1 MSALSRKTILGLTT
15 AALLSSA
22 TLFGANM
29 LPMPQSALAAP
40 LVTAIDPTK
49 GFSPLVEHVM
59 PAVVSVEVKIDETLA
74 SADGAMDGGDDN
86 GQNGMPDLNQLPPQL
101 RDLFKQFQQQQGQ
114 GQGQVPAPDKK
125 MPHKFGMAMG
135 SGFVISADGYV
146 VTNNHVV
153 KNATEVKLRFQNA
166 EEYDAKVIG
175 TDAKTDLALL
185 KITSDKAFPF
195 VNLTHDEAKVGD
207 WVMAVGNPF
216 GLGGTVTAGIVS
228 ARGRDIGNGPYDDFL
243 QIDASINKGNSGGPT
258 FNLNGEVVG
267 VNTAIFSPSGGSVG
281 IGFAIPASIV
291 GDVVDSLKS
300 NGSVTRGWLGVQ
312 IQPVTADLAEGLG
325 LDKPEGAIVSDL
337 TQDSPAQ
344 KAGIQ
349 QGDTIL
355 KVDGQPITDAK
366 DLSRLIARVKPGA
379 NVAMDVIR
387 DGKHQT
393 ISVKIGTMPGEAPK
407 MASTGEDQK
416 GSSLSDL
423 GIAIAPAEDGAG
435 VRITELDPASKAA
448 ERGLAAGD
456 IILEVGGQAV
466 TNSKDVSEALKLTK
480 GKQVLML
487 VRRGD
492 NQRFLTLPRDH
503 NSDQG

>member
-1 MSALSRKTILGLTT
+1 MSILSATPRKSILGLVTT
-15 AALLSSA
+15 VFLGSAMVIGANVLPVPQMSFAANAA
-22 TLFGANM
+22 TLT
-29 LPMPQSALAAP
+29 
-40 LVTAIDPTK
+40 TAIDPTK
-49 GFSPLVEHVM
+49 SFSPLVEQVM

-74 SADGAMDGGDDN
+74 VADGSMDGGGDN
-86 GQNGMPDLNQLPPQL
+86 GGQPDLNQLPPQL
-101 RDLFKQFQQQQGQ
+101 RDLFKQFQQNQGQ
-114 GQGQVPAPDKK
+114 QQGQVPDKK
-125 MPHKFGMAMG
+125 APHKFGMAMG

-153 KNATEVKLRFQNA
+153 KDATEVKLRFQNSD
-166 EEYDAKVIG
+166 EYDAKVIG

-185 KITSDKAFPF
+185 KIKSDKAFPF
-195 VNLTHDEAKVGD
+195 VNLTHTEAKVGD

-291 GDVVDSLKS
+291 SDVVDSLKS
-300 NGSVTRGWLGVQ
+300 KGSVTRGWLGVQ

-344 KAGIQ
+344 KAGVK

-355 KVDGQPITDAK
+355 KVDGHPIADAK
-366 DLSRLIARVKPGA
+366 DLSRLIAHVKPGA
-379 NVAMDVIR
+379 DVVMDVIR
-387 DGKHQT
+387 DGKHHT
-393 ISVKIGTMPGEAPK
+393 ITVKIGTMPGEAPK
-407 MASTGEDQK
+407 LASTGEDQK
-416 GSSLSDL
+416 GLSLSDL

-435 VRITELDPASKAA
+435 VRITDLDPNSKAA

-456 IILEVGGQAV
+456 IILEVGGKAV
-466 TNSKDVSEALKLTK
+466 TSTKEVSEALKLAK
-480 GKQVLML
+480 GKQVLLL

-492 NQRFLTLPRDH
+492 NQRFLTLPRD
-503 NSDQG
+503 QG

>member
-1 MSALSRKTILGLTT
+1 MSVLSYTPRKTILGIAT

-29 LPMPQSALAAP
+29 LPVPQLAYSAGSATLATP
-40 LVTAIDPTK
+40 VDPTK
-49 GFSPLVEHVM
+49 GFSTLVEQVM
-59 PAVVSVEVKIDETLA
+59 PAVVAVQVKFDETA
-74 SADGAMDGGDDN
+74 AMADGSMDN
-86 GQNGMPDLNQLPPQL
+86 GDGNGMPDLNQLPPQF
-101 RDLFKQFQQQQGQ
+101 RDFFKQFQDQQGQ
-114 GQGQVPAPDKK
+114 RPDRKAP
-125 MPHKFGMAMG
+125 HQFGMAMG

-153 KNATEVKLRFQNA
+153 KDATEVKLHFQNG
-166 EEYDAKVIG
+166 EDYDAKVIG
-175 TDAKTDLALL
+175 TDPKTDLALL
-185 KITSDKAFPF
+185 KIKSDKSFPY
-195 VNLTHDEAKVGD
+195 VNLSHTEAKVGD

-228 ARGRDIGNGPYDDFL
+228 ARGRDIGSGPYDDYL

-291 GDVVDSLKS
+291 SDVVDSLKT

-312 IQPVTADLAEGLG
+312 IQPVTQDLAESLG
-325 LDKPEGAIVSDL
+325 MSKAEGAIVADL

-344 KAGIQ
+344 KAGIK

-355 KVDGQPITDAK
+355 KVDGQAIADAK
-366 DLSRLIARVKPGA
+366 DLSKLIAHVKPGSE
-379 NVAMDVIR
+379 VALDILR
-387 DGKHQT
+387 NGKAET
-393 ISVKIGTMPGEAPK
+393 VKVKIGTMPGETPK
-407 MASTGEDQK
+407 LASTGEDQK
-416 GSSLSDL
+416 GMSLSDL
-423 GIAIAPAEDGAG
+423 GISVAPAEDGAG
-435 VRITELDPASKAA
+435 VRVTDLDPNSKAA

-456 IILEVGGQAV
+456 IILEVGGKPVAS
-466 TNSKDVSEALKLTK
+466 TKDVSEAMKVAK

-492 NQRFLTLPRDH
+492 NQRFLTLPRD
-503 NSDQG
+503 QG

>member
-1 MSALSRKTILGLTT
+1 MEKHMSILSNTPRKTILGLAT
-15 AALLSSA
+15 AALLGSV

-29 LPMPQSALAAP
+29 LPMPHAAFAAP
-40 LVTAIDPTK
+40 LTTAIDPTK
-49 GFSPLVEHVM
+49 GFSPLVEQVM
-59 PAVVSVEVKIDETLA
+59 PAVVSVEVKVDETLA
-74 SADGAMDGGDDN
+74 VADGSMEGGDNN
-86 GQNGMPDLNQLPPQL
+86 GGQPDLNQLPPQL
-101 RDLFKQFQQQQGQ
+101 RDLFKQFQEQQGKN
-114 GQGQVPAPDKK
+114 PDQTPGKK
-125 MPHKFGMAMG
+125 LPHKFGMAMG

-153 KNATEVKLRFQNA
+153 KGATEVKLRFQNKD
-166 EEYDAKVIG
+166 EYDAKVIG

-195 VNLTHDEAKVGD
+195 VNLTQNEAKVGD

-228 ARGRDIGNGPYDDFL
+228 ARGRDIGSGPYDDFL

-281 IGFAIPASIV
+281 IGFAIPASV
-291 GDVVDSLKS
+291 VSDVVESLKT

-337 TQDSPAQ
+337 TQDSPAE
-344 KAGIQ
+344 KAGVK

-355 KVDGQPITDAK
+355 KVDGHAIADAK
-366 DLSRLIARVKPGA
+366 DLSRLIARVKPDA
-379 NVAMDVIR
+379 SVAMDVIR

-393 ISVKIGTMPGEAPK
+393 ITVKIGTMPGEAPK

-416 GSSLSDL
+416 GSNLADL

-448 ERGLAAGD
+448 ERGLATGD
-456 IILEVGGQAV
+456 IILEVGGKAV
-466 TNSKDVSEALKLTK
+466 ASTKDVSDALKLSK

-492 NQRFLTLPRDH
+492 SQRFLTLPRD
-503 NSDQG
+503 QG

>member
-1 MSALSRKTILGLTT
+1 MSVLSNAPRKTILGLAT

-22 TLFGANM
+22 TLFSANM
-29 LPMPQSALAAP
+29 LPVPHAAFAAT
-40 LVTAIDPTK
+40 LTTAIDPTK
-49 GFSPLVEHVM
+49 GFSPLVEQVM
-59 PAVVSVEVKIDETLA
+59 PAVVSVEVKVDETLA
-74 SADGAMDGGDDN
+74 VANGSMEGGDSN
-86 GQNGMPDLNQLPPQL
+86 GTPDLNQLPPQL
-101 RDLFKQFQQQQGQ
+101 RDLFKQFQDQQGQ
-114 GQGQVPAPDKK
+114 RAPDKK
-125 MPHKFGMAMG
+125 APHKFGMAMG

-153 KNATEVKLRFQNA
+153 KDATEVKLRFHNK

-195 VNLTHDEAKVGD
+195 VNLTQNEAKVGD

-216 GLGGTVTAGIVS
+216 GLGGSVTAGIVS
-228 ARGRDIGNGPYDDFL
+228 ARGRDIGSGPYDDFL

-258 FNLNGEVVG
+258 FNLKGEVVG

-281 IGFAIPASIV
+281 IGFAIPASV
-291 GDVVDSLKS
+291 VTDVVESLKT

-325 LDKPEGAIVSDL
+325 LSKAEGAIVSDL
-337 TQDSPAQ
+337 TQDSPAE
-344 KAGIQ
+344 KAGIK

-355 KVDGQPITDAK
+355 KVDGQPIADAK
-366 DLSRLIARVKPGA
+366 DLSRLIAHVKPGST
-379 NVAMDVIR
+379 VAMDVIR
-387 DGKHQT
+387 DGKPET
-393 ISVKIGTMPGEAPK
+393 IKVKIGTMPGEAPK

-416 GSSLSDL
+416 GTSLSAL
-423 GIAIAPAEDGAG
+423 GITVAPAEDGAG
-435 VRITELDPASKAA
+435 VRITELDPTSKAA

-456 IILEVGGQAV
+456 IILEVGGKAV
-466 TNSKDVSEALKLTK
+466 ASTKDVSEALKLAK

-487 VRRGD
+487 IRRGD
-492 NQRFLTLPRDH
+492 GQRFLTLPRDQ

>member
-1 MSALSRKTILGLTT
+1 MSFLSNTPRKTILGLAT

-22 TLFGANM
+22 TLFGANV
-29 LPMPQSALAAP
+29 LPVPHAAFAAP
-40 LVTAIDPTK
+40 LAVAIDPTK
-49 GFSPLVEHVM
+49 GFSPLVEQVM

-74 SADGAMDGGDDN
+74 VADGSMEGGGNNN
-86 GQNGMPDLNQLPPQL
+86 GQPDLNQLPPQL

-114 GQGQVPAPDKK
+114 QTPENKK

-153 KNATEVKLRFQNA
+153 KDATEVKLRFQNKD
-166 EEYDAKVIG
+166 EYDAKVIG

-185 KITSDKAFPF
+185 KIKSDKAFPF
-195 VNLTHDEAKVGD
+195 VNLTHNEAKVGD

-216 GLGGTVTAGIVS
+216 GLGGSVTAGIVS

-281 IGFAIPASIV
+281 IGFAIPASV
-291 GDVVDSLKS
+291 VTDVVESLKT

-325 LDKPEGAIVSDL
+325 LDKAEGAIVSDL
-337 TQDSPAQ
+337 TQDSPAE
-344 KAGIQ
+344 KAGVK

-355 KVDGQPITDAK
+355 KVDGQPIGDAK
-366 DLSRLIARVKPGA
+366 DLSRLIAHVKPGA
-379 NVAMDVIR
+379 TVSMDVIR
-387 DGKHQT
+387 DGKPET
-393 ISVKIGTMPGEAPK
+393 IKVKIGTMPGEAPK

-416 GSSLSDL
+416 GLSLSDL
-423 GIAIAPAEDGAG
+423 GISIAPADDGAG
-435 VRITELDPASKAA
+435 LRITELDPSSKAA

-456 IILEVGGQAV
+456 IILEVGGKAV
-466 TNSKDVSEALKLTK
+466 ASTKDVSEALKLAK
-480 GKQVLML
+480 GKQVLLL

-492 NQRFLTLPRDH
+492 GQRFLTLPRDH
-503 NSDQG
+503 NSNQG